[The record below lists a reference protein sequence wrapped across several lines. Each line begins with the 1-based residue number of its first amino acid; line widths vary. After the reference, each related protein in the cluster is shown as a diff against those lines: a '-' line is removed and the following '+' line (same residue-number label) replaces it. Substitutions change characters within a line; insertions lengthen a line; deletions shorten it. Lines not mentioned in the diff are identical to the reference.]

1 MDAHAMMQSQLEEQ
15 ILNVAQTVED
25 QIDAQTRALDDMD
38 EDDLEKLREKRM
50 AQMRKA
56 NEQKALW
63 RQMGHG
69 QMNELTSEKEFFESA
84 KKSDHMLCHFYR
96 STTKRCEIVDKHLA
110 ELAPKHI
117 EARFC
122 RINAEKSEFLV
133 QKLLVVVLPTIAL
146 IYKGKVIDYI
156 VGFDDIGG
164 HDDFP
169 TEVRASMA
177 LPTGPF
183 FRGTASHGAVRR
195 EGSRAVRRCPM
206 WGTIFVVS
214 GPGNDCVRF
223 LPIGCVQVLQWRIA
237 CQGVI
242 KVDYDVHDG
251 PPGDGSIKQRY
262 GGKMVKVRNKHIPH
276 PCLPQPLEHAVWRDW
291 FVRGG

>member
-1 MDAHAMMQSQLEEQ
+1 MIQARMEEHLLTLATN
-15 ILNVAQTVED
+15 IED
-25 QIDAQTRALDDMD
+25 QIDAQTKAIDEMD
-38 EDDLEKLREKRM
+38 EDDLDRLREKRM
-50 AQMRKA
+50 QQMRKA

-69 QMNELTSEKEFFESA
+69 SVQELSNEKEFFEAA
-84 KKSDHMLCHFYR
+84 KKSEHMLCHFYR
-96 STTKRCEIVDKHLA
+96 PTTKRCEIVDKHLT

-122 RINAEKSEFLV
+122 RINAEKTEFLV

-169 TEVRASMA
+169 TEV
-177 LPTGPF
+177 L
-183 FRGTASHGAVRR
+183 
-195 EGSRAVRRCPM
+195 E
-206 WGTIFVVS
+206 
-214 GPGNDCVRF
+214 
-223 LPIGCVQVLQWRIA
+223 WRIA

-251 PPGDGSIKQRY
+251 PPGGDNVKQRH
-262 GGKMVKVRNKHIPH
+262 GGKMVKARAGIWQKHDDSDDD
-276 PCLPQPLEHAVWRDW
+276 LDLSDNDDDE
-291 FVRGG
+291 